1 MFFTHFIETFFS
13 LGLFVN
19 AALFIPQAIRLLK
32 TKDAVGFSLITFV
45 GFNLIQ
51 LFTILHGYLH
61 HDKLLIIGNILSL
74 ITCGSVTYLIMLY
87 KGKKRTTDKNI

>member
-1 MFFTHFIETFFS
+1 MWLQSFIETFFS

-19 AALFIPQAIRLLK
+19 AALFVPQAIRLYK
-32 TKDAVGFSLITFV
+32 TKDAVGFSLITFF

-61 HDKLLIIGNILSL
+61 HDLTLAIGYLLSL
-74 ITCGSVTYLIMLY
+74 ITCGIVTFLICLY
-87 KGKKRTTDKNI
+87 RIKK